1 VNVSPKIDIL
11 SDDETIETLYFFNRE
26 IKSQERIE
34 LKKILDTRGYNPGV
48 YRALAIVDYGRLA
61 KSESRFNIG
70 ELIIHLVNYTK
81 QVEIG
86 GINSFDIEIES
97 GWNNKIDGAYAEVF
111 ISNSSVDLFSFK
123 TSSTSL
129 EPWEKKQLLDF
140 LIQVISQKDFTT
152 RILLLFIMEKMLG
165 KVQAN

>member
-1 VNVSPKIDIL
+1 L
-11 SDDETIETLYFFNRE
+11 E
-26 IKSQERIE
+26 
-34 LKKILDTRGYNPGV
+34 
-48 YRALAIVDYGRLA
+48 
-61 KSESRFNIG
+61 
-70 ELIIHLVNYTK
+70 ELIV
-81 QVEIG
+81 
-86 GINSFDIEIES
+86 FDIEIES